1 MKNLMIFVCLSLVG
15 LNQLMLGGS
24 KIMKETTFKAKR
36 ISRTS
41 SIILNAS
48 LKTVFP
54 LFGPIEEKK
63 WTHGWDPQIVFSST
77 NKLELKMVF
86 KTQMTGHKEKE
97 DSDCIWIVSRFL
109 PQQALIEYTVFTFER
124 VWWITIQCQEEK
136 SNLTTR
142 AKITYIFTGLTENG
156 NSINQKHLARIYEH
170 DLKDWEEAIN
180 YFLRTGK
187 CIRQDH

>member
-1 MKNLMIFVCLSLVG
+1 
-15 LNQLMLGGS
+15 
-24 KIMKETTFKAKR
+24 MKETTFKAKR

-63 WTHGWDPQIVFSST
+63 WAHGWNPQIIFSST
-77 NKLELKMVF
+77 NKLELGMVF
-86 KTQMTGHKEKE
+86 KTQITGRKDKEE
-97 DSDCIWIVSRFL
+97 NDYIWVVSRFL

-124 VWWITIQCQEEK
+124 VWWITIRCQENNK
-136 SNLTTR
+136 HQTTS
-142 AKITYIFTGLTENG
+142 ANITYTFTGLTENG
-156 NSINQKHLARIYEH
+156 NAKNAKHLARIYAH

-180 YFLRTGK
+180 YFLKTGK
-187 CIRQDH
+187 TFRRKK